1 MSNDLTFFTNEPNA
15 SLLDRFKKTLKD
27 VQYFDVLVGY
37 FRTSGFHLLHQDFEQ
52 IEKIRILVGL
62 SVDRKAFEII
72 ESTPE
77 QMELPFESTRTTKQ
91 QFERDVAVEME
102 VSPDDYDTELSVT
115 RFIEMLRRGKLEIK
129 AHPSHN
135 IHAKVYISRFRPED
149 RDFGRVI
156 TGSSNFSYP
165 GLLGQ
170 YEFNVEL
177 KNRSDVE
184 YALEKFNRLWEEAVD
199 ISEAYTDTINKRTWL
214 NDEITPY
221 QIYLKFL
228 YEYFKEDINLDETL
242 ESYLPDGFMEL
253 KYQKQAVISAKK
265 ILDSYN
271 GVFLSDVVG
280 LGKTYISALLAQQL
294 PGRKLIIC
302 PPVLKDYWEE
312 TFREFSIVQFKVE
325 SMGKLDK
332 IIHDGHERFDYV
344 FVDEAHRF
352 RNEGTQ
358 GYEKLHQICW
368 GKKVILVSA
377 TPLNNTISDIYAQIK
392 LFQVPKKS
400 TIPGVAKLDDF
411 FGGLQRQVEREEKG
425 TPKYFEAVKSISKE
439 VRDKVLKYI
448 MVRRTR
454 NEIVNYF
461 AEDVAKQG
469 LFFPQLAD
477 PERIIYEFDAMT
489 DAVFNETIE
498 KLKDFK
504 YSRYMPLLY
513 MQRQLSAFEQQSQR
527 NVGGFMKGILVKR
540 LESSFYAFKNTL
552 RRFIESYEKFIQMF
566 DGGTVYIS
574 KQVDVYELLEHDNEA
589 ELLKLLDQADQK
601 KVSQYRSKDFLPD
614 FRDHLAF
621 DLELL
626 REIQALWQDITD
638 DPKLNQFTSELH
650 RHSLLKNKQ
659 VIIFT
664 ESSETAQ
671 YLGDHLESEFPGKV
685 LAFSSGGGKV
695 NGVPIST
702 PIARSLILENYDPRQ
717 RNKKND
723 IRILITTDVLA
734 EGVNLHRS
742 NIVINYDL
750 PWNPTRILQRVGR
763 VNRVGTAHQHVY
775 IFNFFPTAQSSRHM
789 NLEDNVKTKI
799 QAFHDMLG
807 EDARYLTDEEAITQH
822 ELFGDRLYKRLNTKA
837 TYEGEQEERSELE
850 YLQEIRDIR
859 DNHPE
864 LFEKIKRL
872 PKKARTGRR
881 LPTTTAAQLGAIA
894 PEQVIT
900 FFRKGMLKKFFL
912 GSQQGSLELPFL
924 DAVDLLRVEDKG
936 EAENKKTR
944 ITIPKQFYDLL
955 QQNKDAFKRAVST
968 ADDDLKPAKSGRSN
982 EAMVIKVI
990 KQLDRAQRLTDDDES
1005 YLKAVLNA
1013 FENGIIPAI
1022 TSKSIK
1028 ETIEK
1033 ERTLDAVHIL
1043 NILRTI
1049 MPDNILYTQPD
1060 TKQSNQPNEV
1070 ILSAYLLSQSE

>member
-15 SLLDRFKKTLKD
+15 TLLDRFKSTLKD

-37 FRTSGFHLLHQDFEQ
+37 FRTSGFHLLQESFAD

-72 ESTPE
+72 ETTSVQT
-77 QMELPFESTRTTKQ
+77 QLPFESTKTTKQ
-91 QFERDVAVEME
+91 QFERDVVAEME
-102 VSPDDYDTELSVT
+102 VSPDEYATELSVHK
-115 RFIEMLRRGKLEIK
+115 FIEMIQSGKLEIK

-135 IHAKVYISRFRPED
+135 IHAKVYISRFHEDD

-165 GLLGQ
+165 GLVGQ
-170 YEFNVEL
+170 SEFNVEL
-177 KNRSDVE
+177 KNRTDVE
-184 YALEKFNRLWEEAVD
+184 YALDKFKRLWEESVD
-199 ISEAYTDTINKRTWL
+199 ISVAYIDTINERTWL
-214 NDEITPY
+214 NDQITPY

-228 YEYFKEDINLDETL
+228 YEYFKEDINLDE
-242 ESYLPDGFMEL
+242 EFDSYLPDGFMEL

-302 PPVLKDYWEE
+302 PPVLQDYWRE
-312 TFREFSIVQFKVE
+312 TFFEFNIGGTVVE
-325 SMGKLDK
+325 SMGKLDH
-332 IIHDGHERFDYV
+332 IIASGHDRFDYV

-377 TPLNNTISDIYAQIK
+377 TPLNNTISDIYSQIK
-392 LFQVPKKS
+392 LFQAPKKS
-400 TIPGVAKLDDF
+400 TIPGVSNLDRFFSHLQGKIAK
-411 FGGLQRQVEREEKG
+411 EEKG
-425 TPKYFEAVKSISKE
+425 TPEYFETVKGVAKE

-461 AEDVAKQG
+461 ADDVSKQG
-469 LFFPQLAD
+469 LFFPRLAD
-477 PERIIYEFDAMT
+477 PQRIIYEFDAMT
-489 DAVFNETIE
+489 DTVFNKTIE

-504 YSRYMPLLY
+504 YSRYTPLLY
-513 MQRQLSAFEQQSQR
+513 MQRQLSAFEQQAQR

-540 LESSFYAFKNTL
+540 LESSFHAFKNTL

-566 DGGTVYIS
+566 DDGTIYIS
-574 KQVDVYELLEHDNEA
+574 KQVDVYDLLEHDNADELMRLVEA
-589 ELLKLLDQADQK
+589 ERVNRYL
-601 KVSQYRSKDFLPD
+601 SKDFVAE
-614 FRDHLAF
+614 FHNHLLF

-626 REIQALWQDITD
+626 REIQVLWQDITD
-638 DPKLNQFTSELH
+638 DPKLNQFTTEL
-650 RHSLLKNKQ
+650 RQHSLLKNKQ

-664 ESSETAQ
+664 ESSETAE
-671 YLGDHLESEFPGKV
+671 YLYRNLEQEFTGQV
-685 LAFSSGGGKV
+685 MAFSSSGGIL
-695 NGVPIST
+695 NGANISK
-702 PIARSLILENYDPRQ
+702 PVARSLILENYDPRQ

-750 PWNPTRILQRVGR
+750 PWNPTRVLQRVGR
-763 VNRVGTAHQHVY
+763 VNRVGTAHHDVY
-775 IFNFFPTAQSSRHM
+775 IFNFFPTAQSRQQM
-789 NLEDNVKTKI
+789 NLEDNIKTKI

-807 EDARYLTDEEAITQH
+807 EDARYLTDEEDITQH
-822 ELFGDRLYKRLNTKA
+822 ELFGDRLYKRLNTKG
-837 TYEGEQEERSELE
+837 TYEGESEERSELA

-859 DNHPE
+859 DKNPA

-872 PKKARTGRR
+872 PKKARTGRKQ
-881 LPTTTAAQLGAIA
+881 PETTTAHPKPIAQ
-894 PEQVIT
+894 EQVIT

-912 GSQQGSLELPFL
+912 AHKQGALELPFL

-936 EAENKKTR
+936 EAENKKAR
-944 ITIPKQFYDLL
+944 IKVPQYFYELL
-955 QQNKDAFKRAVST
+955 QQNKVAFAAAVST
-968 ADDDLKPAKSGRSN
+968 ADDDLKPAKGGRSN
-982 EAMVIKVI
+982 ETIVIKLL
-990 KQLDRAQRLTDDDES
+990 KQLDRTQRLTDDDES
-1005 YLKAVLNA
+1005 YLKVVLNA
-1013 FENGIIPAI
+1013 FENGIIPAK

-1028 ETIEK
+1028 DAIEK
-1033 ERTLDAVHIL
+1033 EKTLDAVRIL
-1043 NILRTI
+1043 TVLRSAI
-1049 MPDNILYTQPD
+1049 PDNILYTQPD
-1060 TKQSNQPNEV
+1060 AKHTNKPNEV
-1070 ILSAYLLSQSE
+1070 ILSAYLLAQSE

>member
-1 MSNDLTFFTNEPNA
+1 MNNDLTFFTNEPNA
-15 SLLDRFKKTLKD
+15 SLLDRFKSTLKD

-37 FRTSGFHLLHQDFEQ
+37 FRTSGLHLLHEALVDIEQ
-52 IEKIRILVGL
+52 IRILVGL
-62 SVDRKAFEII
+62 GADSKVYEII
-72 ESTPE
+72 EAASG
-77 QMELPFESTRTTKQ
+77 QMGIQFESTKVIKQ
-91 QFERDVAVEME
+91 QFSSNVETEME
-102 VSPDDYDTELSVT
+102 TSPDKYETELSV
-115 RFIEMLRRGKLEIK
+115 RSFIELIQQGKLKIK
-129 AHPSHN
+129 AHPSQK
-135 IHAKVYISRFRPED
+135 IHAKVYISRFYADD

-156 TGSSNFSYP
+156 TGSSNFSYL
-165 GLLGQ
+165 GLVGQ

-177 KNRSDVE
+177 KNRADVE
-184 YALEKFNRLWEEAVD
+184 YALDKFNLLWEEGID
-199 ISEAYTDTINKRTWL
+199 ISEEYIDTINKRTWL
-214 NDEITPY
+214 NDQIIPY
-221 QIYLKFL
+221 HLYLKFL
-228 YEYFKEDINLDETL
+228 YEYFKEDINLDDEFD
-242 ESYLPDGFMEL
+242 SYLPEGFLEL

-302 PPVLKDYWEE
+302 PPVLQDYWRA
-312 TFREFSIVQFKVE
+312 TFFEFNIAGHVVE
-325 SMGKLDK
+325 SMGKLDH
-332 IIHDGHERFDYV
+332 IINNLRHEKFDYV

-392 LFQVPKKS
+392 LFQAPKKS
-400 TIPGVAKLDDF
+400 TIPGVPNLERF
-411 FGGLQRQVEREEKG
+411 FSHLQRKIDKEEKG
-425 TPKYFEAVKSISKE
+425 SIEYFETVKAVAKE

-454 NEIVNYF
+454 NEIMNYF
-461 AEDVAKQG
+461 SDDVSN

-477 PERIIYEFDAMT
+477 PQRIIYEFDAIT
-489 DAVFNETIE
+489 DRVFTETIE
-498 KLKDFK
+498 RLKEFK

-552 RRFIESYEKFIQMF
+552 RRFIESYEKFIDMF
-566 DGGTVYIS
+566 DDGTIYIS
-574 KQVDVYELLEHDNEA
+574 KQVDVYDLLERDDEDELLRLVEEDRVT
-589 ELLKLLDQADQK
+589 KYP
-601 KVSQYRSKDFLPD
+601 SQDFSSS
-614 FRDHLAF
+614 FRDHLLF

-626 REIQALWQDITD
+626 REIQDLWQDITD
-638 DPKLNQFTSELH
+638 DPKLNQFVDEL
-650 RHSLLKNKQ
+650 RHHHLLKGEK

-671 YLGDHLESEFPGKV
+671 YLYRNLEAEFPSKV
-685 LAFSSGGGKV
+685 LQFASGGGLYD
-695 NGVPIST
+695 GESISNSV
-702 PIARSLILENYDPRQ
+702 ARGMILENYDPRHNNQ
-717 RNKKND
+717 KND

-750 PWNPTRILQRVGR
+750 PWNPTRVLQRVGR
-763 VNRVGTAHQHVY
+763 VNRVGTKHQSIY
-775 IFNFFPTAQSSRHM
+775 IFNFFPTAQSSQHL

-807 EDARYLTDEEAITQH
+807 EDARYLTDEEAVTQH
-822 ELFGDRLYKRLNTKA
+822 ELFGDRLYKRLNTKD
-837 TYEGEQEERSELE
+837 TYVGEVEERSELE
-850 YLQEIRDIR
+850 YLKEIRDIR

-864 LFEKIKRL
+864 LFETIKHL
-872 PKKARTGRR
+872 PKKARTGRQVSE
-881 LPTTTAAQLGAIA
+881 AATHLEIIA
-894 PEQVIT
+894 PEQVLT

-912 GSQQGSLELPFL
+912 ASEQSTLELPFL
-924 DAVDLLRVEDKG
+924 DAVDLLRVEDRG
-936 EAENKKTR
+936 ERENKRDR
-944 ITIPKQFYDLL
+944 IAVPRQFYDLL
-955 QQNKDAFKRAVST
+955 QQNKEAFAAAVSA
-968 ADDDLKPAKSGRSN
+968 ADDDLKPATGGRSN
-982 EAMVIKVI
+982 EATVIRVL
-990 KQLDRAQRLTDDDES
+990 KQLDRTERLTDDDEA

-1013 FENGIIPAI
+1013 FENGVIPSK

-1028 ETIEK
+1028 DIIEK
-1033 ERTLDAVHIL
+1033 ERTLDAVRIL
-1043 NILRTI
+1043 TILRTTV
-1049 MPDNILYTQPD
+1049 PDNILYVQAD
-1060 TKQSNQPNEV
+1060 TKQSKRPNEV
-1070 ILSAYLLSQSE
+1070 ILSAYLLAQSI

>member
-1 MSNDLTFFTNEPNA
+1 MLNDLTFFTNETNA
-15 SLLDRFKKTLKD
+15 SLLDRFKSTLKD

-37 FRTSGFHLLHQDFEQ
+37 FRTSGFHLLHEALAD

-62 SVDRKAFEII
+62 SVDRKAYEII
-72 ESTPE
+72 ESVSG
-77 QMELPFESTRTTKQ
+77 QMELQFEATKVTKQ
-91 QFERDVAVEME
+91 QFSGDIVAEME
-102 VSPDDYDTELSVT
+102 VSPDEYVTEQSV
-115 RFIEMLRRGKLEIK
+115 RKFIELIQQGKLEIK
-129 AHPSHN
+129 AHPSQK
-135 IHAKVYISRFRPED
+135 IHAKVYISRFHEDD

-165 GLLGQ
+165 GLVGQ

-184 YALEKFNRLWEEAVD
+184 YALDKFNQLWEEAVD
-199 ISEAYTDTINKRTWL
+199 ISEEYIDTINKRTWL

-228 YEYFKEDINLDETL
+228 YEYFKEDINLDE
-242 ESYLPDGFMEL
+242 EFDSYLPDGFMEL

-302 PPVLKDYWEE
+302 PPVLQEYWRE
-312 TFREFSIVQFKVE
+312 TFFEFNIGGTVVE
-325 SMGKLDK
+325 SMGKLDH
-332 IIHDGHERFDYV
+332 IIASGHEKFDYV

-377 TPLNNTISDIYAQIK
+377 TPLNNTIADIYAQIK
-392 LFQVPKKS
+392 LFQAPKKS
-400 TIPGVAKLDDF
+400 TIPGVPNLDRF
-411 FGGLQRQVEREEKG
+411 FSRLQTQIINEEKG
-425 TPKYFEAVKSISKE
+425 SVAYFEMVKTVAKE

-454 NEIVNYF
+454 NEIVRYF
-461 AEDVAKQG
+461 ADDVAQQG
-469 LFFPQLAD
+469 LFFPKLAD
-477 PERIIYEFDAMT
+477 PQRIIYEFDAVT
-489 DAVFNETIE
+489 DVVFNETIE
-498 KLKDFK
+498 KLKNFK

-513 MQRQLSAFEQQSQR
+513 MKRPLSAFEQQAQR

-552 RRFIESYEKFIQMF
+552 RRFIESYEKFIEMF
-566 DGGTVYIS
+566 DEGTVFIS
-574 KQVDVYELLEHDNEA
+574 KQVDVYDLLERDAAEELLRLVEDE
-589 ELLKLLDQADQK
+589 
-601 KVSQYRSKDFLPD
+601 KVTKYTSKDFSAS
-614 FRDHLAF
+614 FRNHLLF

-626 REIQALWQDITD
+626 HEIQALWEPITH
-638 DPKLNQFTSELH
+638 DPKLDQFVGEL
-650 RHSLLKNKQ
+650 RHHMLLKGKK

-664 ESSETAQ
+664 ESSETAE
-671 YLGDHLESEFPGKV
+671 YLYENLENEFSGKV
-685 LAFSSGGGKV
+685 LEFSSSGGIMQGAS
-695 NGVPIST
+695 ISK
-702 PIARSLILENYDPRQ
+702 PVARSVILENFDPRQ

-742 NIVINYDL
+742 NVVVNYDL
-750 PWNPTRILQRVGR
+750 PWNPTRVLQRVGR
-763 VNRVGTAHQHVY
+763 VNRVGTQHEDVY
-775 IFNFFPTAQSSRHM
+775 IFNFFPTAQSSQHLS
-789 NLEDNVKTKI
+789 LEDNVKTKI

-822 ELFGDRLYKRLNTKA
+822 ELFGDRLYKRLNTKE
-837 TYEGEQEERSELE
+837 TYEGEADERSELE
-850 YLQEIRDIR
+850 YLQEIREIR
-859 DNHPE
+859 DKQPE

-872 PKKARTGRR
+872 PRKARTGRK
-881 LPTTTAAQLGAIA
+881 LANTKTQLELSQ
-894 PEQVIT
+894 EQVVT

-912 GSQQGSLELPFL
+912 ACERGALELPFL
-924 DAVDLLRVEDKG
+924 DAVDLLKVEDKG
-936 EAENKKTR
+936 EKENRKVR
-944 ITIPKQFYDLL
+944 IPVPKQFYDLL
-955 QQNKDAFKRAVST
+955 QQNKEAFIHAVST
-968 ADDDLKPAKSGRSN
+968 ADDDLKPAKGGRSN
-982 EAMVIKVI
+982 EAIVVKLL
-990 KQLDRAQRLTDDDES
+990 KQLDRKERLTDDDEA
-1005 YLKAVLNA
+1005 YLKVVLNA
-1013 FENGIIPAI
+1013 FESGIIPSK

-1028 ETIEK
+1028 DAIEK
-1033 ERTLDAVHIL
+1033 ERTLDAVRIL
-1043 NILRTI
+1043 SVLRTAL
-1049 MPDNILYTQPD
+1049 PDNILYVQAN
-1060 TKQSNQPNEV
+1060 TKQHQQPNEV
-1070 ILSAYLLSQSE
+1070 ILSAYLLAPSE

>member
-1 MSNDLTFFTNEPNA
+1 MANDLTFFTNESNA
-15 SLLDRFKKTLKD
+15 TLLDRFKSTLKD

-37 FRTSGFHLLHQDFEQ
+37 FRTSGFHLLQEAFADIEQ
-52 IEKIRILVGL
+52 IRILVGL

-72 ESTPE
+72 ESAVG
-77 QMELPFESTRTTKQ
+77 QMQLPFESTKTTKQ
-91 QFERDVAVEME
+91 QFECDVTAEME
-102 VSPDDYDTELSVT
+102 VSRDEYMTELSVH
-115 RFIEMLRRGKLEIK
+115 RFIEMIQSGKLTIK

-135 IHAKVYISRFRPED
+135 IHAKVYISRFHEDD

-165 GLLGQ
+165 GLVGQ

-177 KNRSDVE
+177 KNRTDVE
-184 YALEKFNRLWEEAVD
+184 YALGNFNLLWEEAVD
-199 ISEAYTDTINKRTWL
+199 ISDEYVDTINKRTWL
-214 NDEITPY
+214 NDQITPY

-228 YEYFKEDINLDETL
+228 YEYFKEDINLDE
-242 ESYLPDGFMEL
+242 EFDIYLPDGFVEL

-302 PPVLKDYWEE
+302 PPVLQEYWRD
-312 TFREFSIVQFKVE
+312 TFFEFNIGGTVVE
-325 SMGKLDK
+325 SMGKLDR
-332 IIHDGHERFDYV
+332 IIASGHERFDYV

-377 TPLNNTISDIYAQIK
+377 TPLNNRISDIYAQIK
-392 LFQVPKKS
+392 LFQTPKKS
-400 TIPGVAKLDDF
+400 TIPGVTNLDRF
-411 FGGLQRQVEREEKG
+411 FSGLKGQIDREEKG
-425 TPKYFEAVKSISKE
+425 TLEYFENVKGVAKE
-439 VRDKVLKYI
+439 VRDKVLKYV

-454 NEIVNYF
+454 SEIVKYF
-461 AEDVAKQG
+461 AEDVSKQG
-469 LFFPQLAD
+469 LFFPQLAA
-477 PERIIYEFDAMT
+477 PQRIIYEFDART
-489 DAVFNETIE
+489 DMVFNETIE

-513 MQRQLSAFEQQSQR
+513 MQRQLSAFEQQAQR

-540 LESSFYAFKNTL
+540 LESSFFAFKNTL

-566 DGGTVYIS
+566 DDGMIYIS
-574 KQVDVYELLEHDNEA
+574 KQVDVYELLERDNEA
-589 ELLKLLDQADQK
+589 ELLRFVEEERVTRYQ
-601 KVSQYRSKDFLPD
+601 SKDFVSS
-614 FRDHLAF
+614 FRDHLLF

-626 REIQALWQDITD
+626 YKIQDLWKDITD
-638 DPKLNQFTSELH
+638 DPKLKQFAAELRQH
-650 RHSLLKNKQ
+650 KLLKDKK

-664 ESSETAQ
+664 ESSETAE
-671 YLGDHLESEFPGKV
+671 YLYANLEEAFPGAV
-685 LAFSSGGGKV
+685 LEFSSGGGMV
-695 NGVPIST
+695 NGAAISK
-702 PIARSLILENYDPRQ
+702 PVAHSLVLENYDPRQ
-717 RNKKND
+717 RNPKND
-723 IRILITTDVLA
+723 IRILIATEVLS

-750 PWNPTRILQRVGR
+750 PWNPTRVLQRVGR
-763 VNRVGTAHQHVY
+763 VNRVGTTHHDVY
-775 IFNFFPTAQSSRHM
+775 IFNFFPTAQSSRHL

-807 EDARYLTDEEAITQH
+807 EDARYLTDEEDITQH

-837 TYEGEQEERSELE
+837 TYEGEPEERSELE
-850 YLQEIRDIR
+850 YLQVIRDIR
-859 DNHPE
+859 DKNPE

-881 LPTTTAAQLGAIA
+881 LPETTTAYLEMITR
-894 PEQVIT
+894 EQVVT

-912 GSQQGSLELPFL
+912 AGEQGTLELPFL
-924 DAVDLLRVEDKG
+924 DAVDLLRVEDRG
-936 EAENKKTR
+936 ETENQKTR
-944 ITIPKQFYDLL
+944 IAIPKQFYDLL
-955 QQNKDAFKRAVST
+955 QQNKETFAAAVST
-968 ADDDLKPAKSGRSN
+968 VDDDLKPAKGGRSN
-982 EAMVIKVI
+982 ETIVIKLL
-990 KQLDRAQRLTDDDES
+990 KQLDRAERLTDDDEA
-1005 YLKAVLNA
+1005 YLKVVLNA
-1013 FENGIIPAI
+1013 FESGIIPAK

-1028 ETIEK
+1028 DRIESQK
-1033 ERTLDAVHIL
+1033 TLDAVHVL
-1043 NILRTI
+1043 NILRSVL
-1049 MPDNILYTQPD
+1049 PDNILYAQPD
-1060 TKQSNQPNEV
+1060 TKQTHQPNEV
-1070 ILSAYLLSQSE
+1070 ILSAYLLAQSE

>member
-15 SLLDRFKKTLKD
+15 TLLARFVATLKD

-37 FRTSGFHLLHQDFEQ
+37 FRTSGFHLLKDAFRD
-52 IEKIRILVGL
+52 IENIRILVGL

-72 ESTPE
+72 ETSLG
-77 QMELPFESTRTTKQ
+77 QQQLVFEATKTTKE
-91 QFERDVAVEME
+91 QFERDIASEME
-102 VSPDDYDTELSVT
+102 VSPDEYATELSVRT
-115 RFIEMLRRGKLEIK
+115 FMEMLQSGKLEIK

-135 IHAKVYISRFRPED
+135 IHAKVYISRFHADD

-165 GLLGQ
+165 GLVGQ

-184 YALEKFNRLWEEAVD
+184 YALNSFERLWQESVD
-199 ISEAYTDTINKRTWL
+199 ISNEYIDTINKRTWL
-214 NDEITPY
+214 NDQINPY

-228 YEYFKEDINLDETL
+228 YEYFKEDINLDEDFDI
-242 ESYLPDGFMEL
+242 YLPDGFMEL

-265 ILDSYN
+265 ILESYN
-271 GVFLSDVVG
+271 GVFISDVVG

-302 PPVLKDYWEE
+302 PPVLQEYWRE
-312 TFREFSIVQFKVE
+312 TFFEFNIGGTVVE
-325 SMGKLDK
+325 SMGKLDQ
-332 IIHDGHERFDYV
+332 IIKSGHDKYSYV

-377 TPLNNTISDIYAQIK
+377 TPLNNTISDIYSQIK
-392 LFQVPKKS
+392 LFQAPKKS
-400 TIPGVAKLDDF
+400 TIPGVPDLERLF
-411 FGGLQRQVEREEKG
+411 SRLRRQIDHQEKG
-425 TPKYFEAVKSISKE
+425 TPEYFEVVKLVAKE
-439 VRDKVLKYI
+439 VRETVLKYI

-461 AEDVAKQG
+461 SEDVAIQG

-477 PERIIYEFDAMT
+477 PERIIYSFDEWT
-489 DAVFNETIE
+489 DTVFNETIE
-498 KLKDFK
+498 RLKEFK

-513 MQRQLSAFEQQSQR
+513 MERQLSAFEQQAQR

-540 LESSFYAFKNTL
+540 LESSFYAFKNSL
-552 RRFIESYEKFIQMF
+552 RRFIESYEKFIDMF
-566 DGGTVYIS
+566 DSGTIYIS
-574 KQVDVYELLEHDNEA
+574 KQVDVYELLERDDED
-589 ELLKLLDQADQK
+589 ELLRLVEGGKANH
-601 KVSQYRSKDFLPD
+601 YASKDFVPE
-614 FRDHLAF
+614 FRDHLLY

-626 REIQALWQDITD
+626 REIQVLWQDITD
-638 DPKLNQFTSELH
+638 DPKLNQFIKDLH
-650 RHSLLKNKQ
+650 QHPLLKNKQ
-659 VIIFT
+659 VIVFT
-664 ESSETAQ
+664 ESSETAE
-671 YLGDHLESEFPGKV
+671 YLSRNLDVEFPGNV
-685 LAFSSGGGKV
+685 MAFSSGGGILE
-695 NGVPIST
+695 GVAISKSV
-702 PIARSLILENYDPRQ
+702 ARSLILENYDPRQ
-717 RNKKND
+717 GNKKNN
-723 IRILITTDVLA
+723 IRILVSTDVLA

-763 VNRVGTAHQHVY
+763 VNRVGTAHQNVY
-775 IFNFFPTAQSSRHM
+775 IFNFFPTAQSSRHI
-789 NLEDNVKTKI
+789 NLEDNIKAKI

-807 EDARYLTDEEAITQH
+807 EDARYLTDEESFTQH

-837 TYEGEQEERSELE
+837 TYEGEVAERSELE

-859 DNHPE
+859 DKNPA

-872 PKKARTGRR
+872 PKKARTGRK
-881 LPTTTAAQLGAIA
+881 LPDTINALGEVIES
-894 PEQVIT
+894 EQVVT

-912 GSQQGSLELPFL
+912 ASQGDSTELSFL

-944 ITIPKQFYDLL
+944 IAIPKQFYDLL
-955 QQNKDAFKRAVST
+955 HRNKQAFAEAVST
-968 ADDDLKPAKSGRSN
+968 ANDDLKPMKGGRSN
-982 EAMVIKVI
+982 ETIVIKVL
-990 KQLDRAQRLTDDDES
+990 KQLDRKQRLTDDDES

-1013 FENGIIPAI
+1013 FESGIVPAK
-1022 TSKSIK
+1022 TSKSIR

-1033 ERTLDAVHIL
+1033 SKTLDAVVIL
-1043 NILRTI
+1043 NVLRTI
-1049 MPDNILYTQPD
+1049 MPDAILYTQPD
-1060 TKQSNQPNEV
+1060 TKQSKQPNEV
-1070 ILSAYLLSQSE
+1070 ILSTYLRS

>member
-1 MSNDLTFFTNEPNA
+1 MSNDLTFFTNETNA
-15 SLLDRFKKTLKD
+15 SLLDRFKSTLKN

-37 FRTSGFHLLHQDFEQ
+37 FRTSGFHLLHEALAD
-52 IEKIRILVGL
+52 IEKIRVLVGL

-72 ESTPE
+72 ESTAM
-77 QMELPFESTRTTKQ
+77 QQELPFESTKTTKQ
-91 QFERDVAVEME
+91 QFERDVVTEME
-102 VSPDDYDTELSVT
+102 VSPDAYDTELSV
-115 RFIEMLRRGKLEIK
+115 RKFIEMLQSGKLEIK

-135 IHAKVYISRFRPED
+135 IHAKVYISRFRPGD

-177 KNRSDVE
+177 KNRNDVD
-184 YALEKFNRLWEEAVD
+184 YALEKFNRLWDDAVD
-199 ISEAYTDTINKRTWL
+199 ISAEYIDTINKRTWL
-214 NDEITPY
+214 NDQITPY

-228 YEYFKEDINLDETL
+228 YEYFKEDINLDE
-242 ESYLPDGFMEL
+242 EFDSYLPDGFMEL

-302 PPVLKDYWEE
+302 PPVLQEYWRE
-312 TFREFSIVQFKVE
+312 TFFEFNIGGTVVE
-325 SMGKLDK
+325 SMGKLDH
-332 IIHDGHERFDYV
+332 IIASGHERFDYV

-392 LFQVPKKS
+392 LFQAPKKS
-400 TIPGVAKLDDF
+400 TIPGLANLDRF
-411 FGGLQRQVEREEKG
+411 FSRLQGQITKEEKG
-425 TPKYFEAVKSISKE
+425 TPEYFEIVKGVAKE

-461 AEDVAKQG
+461 AEDVARQG

-477 PERIIYEFDAMT
+477 PQRIIYEFDAKT
-489 DAVFNETIE
+489 DEVFNETIE

-552 RRFIESYEKFIQMF
+552 HRFIESYEKFIHML
-566 DGGTVYIS
+566 DEGIIYIS
-574 KQVDVYELLEHDNEA
+574 KQVDVYDLLERDSEEELLRLVEA
-589 ELLKLLDQADQK
+589 E
-601 KVSQYRSKDFLPD
+601 KVSQYHSEDFVAD
-614 FRDHLAF
+614 FRNHLTF

-626 REIQALWQDITD
+626 HEIQYLWQDITD
-638 DPKLNQFTSELH
+638 DPKLNQFTSEL
-650 RHSLLKNKQ
+650 RQHSLLKNKQ

-664 ESSETAQ
+664 ESSETAE
-671 YLGDHLESEFPGKV
+671 YLCNNLEEEFPGKV
-685 LAFSSGGGKV
+685 LAFSSNGGV
-695 NGVPIST
+695 LNGMSISR
-702 PIARSLILENYDPRQ
+702 PEARRLILENYDPRS

-763 VNRVGTAHQHVY
+763 VNRVGTAHQNVY

-807 EDARYLTDEEAITQH
+807 EDSRYLTDEEAITQH
-822 ELFGDRLYKRLNTKA
+822 ELFGDRLYKRLNTKE
-837 TYEGEQEERSELE
+837 TYEGQIEERSELE
-850 YLQEIRDIR
+850 YLQEIREIR
-859 DNHPE
+859 DKQPE

-872 PKKARTGRR
+872 PKKARTGRK
-881 LPTTTAAQLGAIA
+881 LPSITTTHPEGIA
-894 PEQVIT
+894 TQQVVT

-912 GSQQGSLELPFL
+912 ASVKGTIELPFL

-936 EAENKKTR
+936 EAENKKAR
-944 ITIPKQFYDLL
+944 IAIPREFYDLL
-955 QQNKDAFKRAVST
+955 QQNKDAFAMAVST
-968 ADDDLKPAKSGRSN
+968 ADDDLKPAKGGRSN
-982 EAMVIKVI
+982 EAIVIKLL
-990 KQLDRAQRLTDDDES
+990 KQLERTQRLTDDDES

-1013 FENGIIPAI
+1013 FENGIIPSK

-1028 ETIEK
+1028 EKIEK
-1033 ERTLDAVHIL
+1033 EKTLDATRIL
-1043 NILRTI
+1043 TMLRTV

-1060 TKQSNQPNEV
+1060 AKHTHKPNEV
-1070 ILSAYLLSQSE
+1070 ILSAYLLAQSE

>member
-15 SLLDRFKKTLKD
+15 SLLDRFKSTLKD

-37 FRTSGFHLLHQDFEQ
+37 FRTSGFHLLHEALDD

-62 SVDRKAFEII
+62 SVDRRAYEII
-72 ESTPE
+72 ESASG
-77 QMELPFESTRTTKQ
+77 QMEL
-91 QFERDVAVEME
+91 QFEATKVTKEKFSGDVAAEME
-102 VSPDDYDTELSVT
+102 VSPDEYVTELSV
-115 RFIEMLRRGKLEIK
+115 RKFIELIQQGKLEIK
-129 AHPSHN
+129 AHPSQK
-135 IHAKVYISRFRPED
+135 IHAKVYISRFHEDD

-165 GLLGQ
+165 GLVGQ

-177 KNRSDVE
+177 KNRTDVE
-184 YALEKFNRLWEEAVD
+184 YALDKFTLLWEEAID
-199 ISEAYTDTINKRTWL
+199 ISEEYIDTINKRTWL

-228 YEYFKEDINLDETL
+228 YEYFKEDINLDE
-242 ESYLPDGFMEL
+242 EFDSYLPDGFLEL

-302 PPVLKDYWEE
+302 PPVLQDYWRE
-312 TFREFSIVQFKVE
+312 TFFEFNIGGTVVE
-325 SMGKLDK
+325 SMGKLDH
-332 IIHDGHERFDYV
+332 IIRSGHEKFDYV

-377 TPLNNTISDIYAQIK
+377 TPLNNTISDIHAQIK
-392 LFQVPKKS
+392 LFQAPKKS
-400 TIPGVAKLDDF
+400 TIPGVPNLDRF
-411 FGGLQRQVEREEKG
+411 FSRLQGQIDKEEKG
-425 TPKYFEAVKSISKE
+425 SLEYFETVKDVAKE

-461 AEDVAKQG
+461 GDDVSKQG

-477 PERIIYEFDAMT
+477 PQRIIYEFDDTT
-489 DAVFNETIE
+489 DRVFNETIE
-498 KLKDFK
+498 RLKEFK

-513 MQRQLSAFEQQSQR
+513 MNRQLSAFEQQSQR

-552 RRFIESYEKFIQMF
+552 RRFIESYEKFIEMF
-566 DGGTVYIS
+566 DDGTIYIS
-574 KQVDVYELLEHDNEA
+574 KQVDVYDLLERDNEDELLRLVEED
-589 ELLKLLDQADQK
+589 
-601 KVSQYRSKDFLPD
+601 KVTKYPSRDFASS
-614 FRDHLAF
+614 FRDHLLF

-626 REIQALWQDITD
+626 HEIQDLWQDITD
-638 DPKLNQFTSELH
+638 DPKLNQFVEELRH
-650 RHSLLKNKQ
+650 HSLLKGKK

-671 YLGDHLESEFPGKV
+671 YLYRNLESEFPSKA
-685 LAFSSGGGKV
+685 LQFSSGGGLY
-695 NGVPIST
+695 NGESISNSV
-702 PIARSLILENYDPRQ
+702 ARSVILENYDPRQ

-750 PWNPTRILQRVGR
+750 PWNPTRVLQRVGR
-763 VNRVGTAHQHVY
+763 VNRVGTEHQNVY
-775 IFNFFPTAQSSRHM
+775 IFNFFPTAQSSRHL

-807 EDARYLTDEEAITQH
+807 EDARYLTDEEAVTQH
-822 ELFGDRLYKRLNTKA
+822 ELFGDRLYKRLNTKE
-837 TYEGEQEERSELE
+837 TYEGEVEERSELE

-859 DNHPE
+859 DKNPE

-872 PKKARTGRR
+872 PKKARTGRT
-881 LPTTTAAQLGAIA
+881 LAPTTAQLEMIA
-894 PEQVIT
+894 QEQVVT

-912 GSQQGSLELPFL
+912 ASEQGTLELPFL
-924 DAVDLLRVEDKG
+924 DAVDLLKVEDKS
-936 EAENKKTR
+936 ERENKKAR
-944 ITIPKQFYDLL
+944 IAIPRQFYDLL
-955 QQNKDAFKRAVST
+955 QQNKEAFASAVSI
-968 ADDDLKPAKSGRSN
+968 ADDDLKPAKGGRSN
-982 EAMVIKVI
+982 EAIVIKLL
-990 KQLDRAQRLTDDDES
+990 KQLDRTERLTDDDEV

-1013 FENGIIPAI
+1013 FENGIIPAK

-1028 ETIEK
+1028 DTIEK
-1033 ERTLDAVHIL
+1033 ERTLDAVRIL
-1043 NILRTI
+1043 TVLRTTV
-1049 MPDNILYTQPD
+1049 PDNILYVQAD

-1070 ILSAYLLSQSE
+1070 ILSAYLLAQNV

>member
-1 MSNDLTFFTNEPNA
+1 MSNDLTFFTNEANA
-15 SLLDRFKKTLKD
+15 SLLDRFKSTLRD

-37 FRTSGFHLLHQDFEQ
+37 FRTSGFHLLQEALAD

-62 SVDRKAFEII
+62 SVDRRVYEII
-72 ESTPE
+72 ESASGQVE
-77 QMELPFESTRTTKQ
+77 FQFEATKVTKQ
-91 QFERDVAVEME
+91 QFSGDVAAEME
-102 VSPDDYDTELSVT
+102 VSPDEYVTELSV
-115 RFIEMLRRGKLEIK
+115 RKFIELIQQGKLEIK
-129 AHPSHN
+129 AHPGQK
-135 IHAKVYISRFRPED
+135 IHAKVYISRFHKED

-165 GLLGQ
+165 GLVGQ

-177 KNRSDVE
+177 KNRADVE
-184 YALEKFNRLWEEAVD
+184 YALDKFNNLWEEAVD
-199 ISEAYTDTINKRTWL
+199 ISAEYIDTINKRTWL
-214 NDEITPY
+214 NEQITPY

-228 YEYFKEDINLDETL
+228 YEYFKEDINLDE
-242 ESYLPDGFMEL
+242 EFDSYLPDGFMEL

-302 PPVLKDYWEE
+302 PPVLQDYWRE
-312 TFREFSIVQFKVE
+312 TFFEFNIGGTVVE
-325 SMGKLDK
+325 SMGKLDH
-332 IIHDGHERFDYV
+332 IIASGHERFDYV

-392 LFQVPKKS
+392 LFQAPKKS
-400 TIPGVAKLDDF
+400 TIPGVANLDRF
-411 FGGLQRQVEREEKG
+411 FSRLQGQVAREEKG
-425 TPKYFEAVKSISKE
+425 TPEYFEAVKSIAKE

-461 AEDVAKQG
+461 SEDVAKQG

-498 KLKDFK
+498 KLKDFT

-513 MQRQLSAFEQQSQR
+513 VQRQLSAFEQQSQR

-566 DGGTVYIS
+566 DEGTIYIS
-574 KQVDVYELLEHDNEA
+574 KQVDVYDLLERDNEDELLRLVEA
-589 ELLKLLDQADQK
+589 E
-601 KVSQYRSKDFLPD
+601 KVSQYRSKDFVAS
-614 FRDHLAF
+614 FRDNLLF

-626 REIQALWQDITD
+626 REIHVLWQDINY
-638 DPKLNQFTSELH
+638 DPKLNQFAAELRQH
-650 RHSLLKNKQ
+650 PLLKNRQ

-664 ESSETAQ
+664 ESSETAE
-671 YLGDHLESEFPGKV
+671 YLCSNLEEEFPGKV
-685 LAFSSGGGKV
+685 MAFSSGGGIM
-695 NGVPIST
+695 NGASISK
-702 PIARSLILENYDPRQ
+702 PVARSLILENYDPRQ
-717 RNKKND
+717 RNKRND

-763 VNRVGTAHQHVY
+763 VNRVGTAYQNVY

-822 ELFGDRLYKRLNTKA
+822 ELFGDRLYKRLNAKE
-837 TYEGEQEERSELE
+837 TYVGEPEERSELE

-859 DNHPE
+859 DKQPE

-881 LPTTTAAQLGAIA
+881 LPTTTAAHLETIA

-912 GSQQGSLELPFL
+912 ASEHGTLELPFL
-924 DAVDLLRVEDKG
+924 DAVDLLKVEDKG
-936 EAENKKTR
+936 QSENEKSR
-944 ITIPKQFYDLL
+944 IAIPKQFYDLL
-955 QQNKDAFKRAVST
+955 QQNKDAFAAAVST
-968 ADDDLKPAKSGRSN
+968 ADDDLKPAKGGRSN
-982 EAMVIKVI
+982 EAIVIKLL

-1013 FENGIIPAI
+1013 FENGIVPAK

-1028 ETIEK
+1028 DAIEK
-1033 ERTLDAVHIL
+1033 EKTLDAVRIL
-1043 NILRTI
+1043 TMLRTI
-1049 MPDNILYTQPD
+1049 MPDTILYTQPD
-1060 TKQSNQPNEV
+1060 TKQNNQPNEV
-1070 ILSAYLLSQSE
+1070 ILSAYLMAQSE

>member
-1 MSNDLTFFTNEPNA
+1 MNDLTFFTNEPNA
-15 SLLDRFKKTLKD
+15 SLLDRFKSTLKD

-37 FRTSGFHLLHQDFEQ
+37 FRTSGFHLLHEALDD

-62 SVDRKAFEII
+62 SVDRRAYEII
-72 ESTPE
+72 ESASG
-77 QMELPFESTRTTKQ
+77 QMEL
-91 QFERDVAVEME
+91 QFEATKVTKEKFSGDVAAEME
-102 VSPDDYDTELSVT
+102 VSPDEYVTELSV
-115 RFIEMLRRGKLEIK
+115 RKFIELIQQGKLEIK
-129 AHPSHN
+129 AHPSQK
-135 IHAKVYISRFRPED
+135 IHAKVYISRFHEDD

-165 GLLGQ
+165 GLVGQ

-177 KNRSDVE
+177 KNRTDVE
-184 YALEKFNRLWEEAVD
+184 YALDKFNLLWEEAID
-199 ISEAYTDTINKRTWL
+199 ISEEYIDTINKRTWL

-228 YEYFKEDINLDETL
+228 YEYFKEDINLDE
-242 ESYLPDGFMEL
+242 EFDSYLPDGFLEL

-302 PPVLKDYWEE
+302 PPVLQDYWRE
-312 TFREFSIVQFKVE
+312 TFFEFNIGGTVVE
-325 SMGKLDK
+325 SMGKLDH
-332 IIHDGHERFDYV
+332 IIVSGHEKFDYV

-377 TPLNNTISDIYAQIK
+377 TPLNNTISDIHAQIK
-392 LFQVPKKS
+392 LFQAPKKS
-400 TIPGVAKLDDF
+400 TIPGVPNLDRF
-411 FGGLQRQVEREEKG
+411 FSRLQGQIDKEEKG
-425 TPKYFEAVKSISKE
+425 SVEYFETVKAVAKE

-461 AEDVAKQG
+461 ADDVSKQG

-477 PERIIYEFDAMT
+477 PQRIIYEFDDTT

-513 MQRQLSAFEQQSQR
+513 MKRQLSAFEQQSQR

-552 RRFIESYEKFIQMF
+552 RRFIESYEKFIDMF
-566 DGGTVYIS
+566 DDGTIYIS
-574 KQVDVYELLEHDNEA
+574 KQVDVYDLLERDNENELLHLVEED
-589 ELLKLLDQADQK
+589 
-601 KVSQYRSKDFLPD
+601 KVTKYPSKDFAAT
-614 FRDHLAF
+614 FRDHLLF

-626 REIQALWQDITD
+626 REIQDLWSDIID
-638 DPKLNQFTSELH
+638 DPKLNQFIEEL
-650 RHSLLKNKQ
+650 RHHNLLKGKK

-664 ESSETAQ
+664 ESSETAE
-671 YLGDHLESEFPGKV
+671 YLYENLESEFSGKV
-685 LAFSSGGGKV
+685 LEFSSSGGMMRGTS
-695 NGVPIST
+695 ISK
-702 PIARSLILENYDPRQ
+702 PVARSMILDNYDPRQ

-750 PWNPTRILQRVGR
+750 PWNPTRVLQRVGR
-763 VNRVGTAHQHVY
+763 VNRVGTDHQNVY
-775 IFNFFPTAQSSRHM
+775 IFNFFPTAQSSRHL

-807 EDARYLTDEEAITQH
+807 EDARYLTDEEAVTQH
-822 ELFGDRLYKRLNTKA
+822 ELFGDRLYKRLNTKE
-837 TYEGEQEERSELE
+837 TYEGETEERSELE

-859 DNHPE
+859 DKHPE

-872 PKKARTGRR
+872 PKKARTGRKLSETNTR
-881 LPTTTAAQLGAIA
+881 LEIIAQ
-894 PEQVIT
+894 EQVVT

-912 GSQQGSLELPFL
+912 ASKQGTLELPFL
-924 DAVDLLRVEDKG
+924 EAVDLLKVEDKG
-936 EAENKKTR
+936 EKENKKAR
-944 ITIPKQFYDLL
+944 IAVPRQFYDLL
-955 QQNKDAFKRAVST
+955 QQNKEAFTSAVST
-968 ADDDLKPAKSGRSN
+968 ADDDLKPAKGGRSN
-982 EAMVIKVI
+982 EAIVIKLL
-990 KQLDRAQRLTDDDES
+990 KQLDRTERLTDDDEA
-1005 YLKAVLNA
+1005 YLKVVLNA
-1013 FENGIIPAI
+1013 FEMGIIPSK

-1028 ETIEK
+1028 DTIEK
-1033 ERTLDAVHIL
+1033 ERTLDAVRIL
-1043 NILRTI
+1043 TVLRTTV
-1049 MPDNILYTQPD
+1049 PDNILYVQAD

-1070 ILSAYLLSQSE
+1070 ILSAYLLAQSV

>member
-15 SLLDRFKKTLKD
+15 TLLDRFKATLRD

-37 FRTSGFHLLHQDFEQ
+37 FRTSGFHLLQEAFED

-72 ESTPE
+72 ETASG
-77 QMELPFESTRTTKQ
+77 QMHLPFESTKTTKQ
-91 QFERDVAVEME
+91 QFESDVVAEME
-102 VSPDDYDTELSVT
+102 VSPDEYATELSVHK
-115 RFIEMLRRGKLEIK
+115 FIEMIQSGKLEIK

-135 IHAKVYISRFRPED
+135 IHAKVYISRFHADD

-165 GLLGQ
+165 GLVGQ
-170 YEFNVEL
+170 SEFNVEL
-177 KNRSDVE
+177 KNRTDVE
-184 YALEKFNRLWEEAVD
+184 YALDRFNHLWGESVD
-199 ISEAYTDTINKRTWL
+199 ISAEYIDTINKRTWL
-214 NDEITPY
+214 NDQITPY

-228 YEYFKEDINLDETL
+228 YEYFKEDINLDE
-242 ESYLPDGFMEL
+242 EFDSYLPDGFMEL

-302 PPVLKDYWEE
+302 PPVLQDYWRE
-312 TFREFSIVQFKVE
+312 TFFEFNIGGTVVE
-325 SMGKLDK
+325 SMGKLDH
-332 IIHDGHERFDYV
+332 IIASGHERFDYI

-392 LFQVPKKS
+392 LFQTPKKS
-400 TIPGVAKLDDF
+400 TIPGVQNLDRF
-411 FGGLQRQVEREEKG
+411 FNGLQRQIEKGEKG
-425 TPKYFEAVKSISKE
+425 TPEYFATVKGVAKE

-461 AEDVAKQG
+461 ADDVSKQG

-477 PERIIYEFDAMT
+477 PQRIIYEFDATT
-489 DAVFNETIE
+489 DIVFNETIE

-513 MQRQLSAFEQQSQR
+513 MERQLSAFEQQSQR

-540 LESSFYAFKNTL
+540 LESSFHAFKNTL

-566 DGGTVYIS
+566 DDGTIYIS
-574 KQVDVYELLEHDNEA
+574 KQVDVYDLLERDDEA
-589 ELLKLLDQADQK
+589 ELLRFVEEDRVTKYQ
-601 KVSQYRSKDFLPD
+601 SKDFVSS
-614 FRDHLAF
+614 FRDHLLF

-626 REIQALWQDITD
+626 HEIQDLWHDITD
-638 DPKLNQFTSELH
+638 DPKLNQFASELRQH
-650 RHSLLKNKQ
+650 RLLKNKQ

-664 ESSETAQ
+664 ESSETAE
-671 YLGDHLESEFPGKV
+671 YLYGNLEGEFPGKV
-685 LAFSSGGGKV
+685 LEFSSSGGMV
-695 NGVPIST
+695 NGATISK
-702 PIARSLILENYDPRQ
+702 PVARSLVLENYDPRQ
-717 RNKKND
+717 RNPKND

-750 PWNPTRILQRVGR
+750 PWNPTRVLQRVGR
-763 VNRVGTAHQHVY
+763 VNRVGTAHHDVY
-775 IFNFFPTAQSSRHM
+775 IFNFFPTAQSSRHL

-807 EDARYLTDEEAITQH
+807 EDARYLSDEEDITQH

-837 TYEGEQEERSELE
+837 TYEGEPEERSELA

-859 DNHPE
+859 DKNPE

-872 PKKARTGRR
+872 PKKARTGRK
-881 LPTTTAAQLGAIA
+881 LPETTTAHLEMIAQ
-894 PEQVIT
+894 EQVVT

-912 GSQQGSLELPFL
+912 ASEQGTLELPFL
-924 DAVDLLRVEDKG
+924 DAVDLLQVKDKG
-936 EAENKKTR
+936 EVENKKTR
-944 ITIPKQFYDLL
+944 IKVPQYFYDLL
-955 QQNKDAFKRAVST
+955 QQNKAAFAAAVST
-968 ADDDLKPAKSGRSN
+968 ADDDLKPAKGGRSN
-982 EAMVIKVI
+982 ETIVIKLL
-990 KQLDRAQRLTDDDES
+990 KQLERTQRLTDDDEA
-1005 YLKAVLNA
+1005 YLKAVLSA
-1013 FENGIIPAI
+1013 FENGIIPAK
-1022 TSKSIK
+1022 TSKSVK
-1028 ETIEK
+1028 ESIEK
-1033 ERTLDAVHIL
+1033 EKTLDAVHIL
-1043 NILRTI
+1043 SILRTI
-1049 MPDNILYTQPD
+1049 MPDNILYAQPD
-1060 TKQSNQPNEV
+1060 AKQTNQPNEV
-1070 ILSAYLLSQSE
+1070 ILSAYLLAQSE

>member
-15 SLLDRFKKTLKD
+15 SLLDRFKSTLKD

-37 FRTSGFHLLHQDFEQ
+37 FRTSGFHLLHESLDD

-62 SVDRKAFEII
+62 SVDRRAYEII
-72 ESTPE
+72 ESASG
-77 QMELPFESTRTTKQ
+77 QMEL
-91 QFERDVAVEME
+91 QFEATKVTKEKFSGDVAAEME
-102 VSPDDYDTELSVT
+102 VSPDEYVTELSV
-115 RFIEMLRRGKLEIK
+115 RKFIELIQQGKLEIK
-129 AHPSHN
+129 AHPSQK
-135 IHAKVYISRFRPED
+135 IHAKVYISRFHKDD

-165 GLLGQ
+165 GLVGQ

-177 KNRSDVE
+177 KNRTDVE
-184 YALEKFNRLWEEAVD
+184 YALDKFNLLWEEAID
-199 ISEAYTDTINKRTWL
+199 ISEEYIDTINKRTWL

-228 YEYFKEDINLDETL
+228 YEYFKEDINLDE
-242 ESYLPDGFMEL
+242 EFDSYLPDGFLEL

-302 PPVLKDYWEE
+302 PPVLQDYWRE
-312 TFREFSIVQFKVE
+312 TFFEFNIGGTVVE
-325 SMGKLDK
+325 SMGKLDH
-332 IIHDGHERFDYV
+332 IIRSGHEKFDYV

-377 TPLNNTISDIYAQIK
+377 TPLNNTISDIYSQIK
-392 LFQVPKKS
+392 LFQAPKKS
-400 TIPGVAKLDDF
+400 TIPGVPNLDRF
-411 FGGLQRQVEREEKG
+411 FSRLQVQIGKEEKG
-425 TPKYFEAVKSISKE
+425 SVEYFETVKTVAKE

-461 AEDVAKQG
+461 GDDVSKQG

-477 PERIIYEFDAMT
+477 PQRIIYEFDDIT
-489 DAVFNETIE
+489 DRVFNETIE
-498 KLKDFK
+498 RLKEFK

-513 MQRQLSAFEQQSQR
+513 MNRQLSAFEQQSQR

-552 RRFIESYEKFIQMF
+552 RRFIESYEKFIEMF
-566 DGGTVYIS
+566 DDGTIYIS
-574 KQVDVYELLEHDNEA
+574 KQVDVYDLLERDNEDELLRLVEED
-589 ELLKLLDQADQK
+589 
-601 KVSQYRSKDFLPD
+601 KVTKYPSRDFSST
-614 FRDHLAF
+614 FRDHLLF

-626 REIQALWQDITD
+626 REIQDLWHDITD
-638 DPKLNQFTSELH
+638 DPKLNQFVEELRGH
-650 RHSLLKNKQ
+650 NLLKGKK

-664 ESSETAQ
+664 ESSETAK
-671 YLGDHLESEFPGKV
+671 YLYRNLEGEFPEKV
-685 LAFSSGGGKV
+685 LAFSSGGGMMQ
-695 NGVPIST
+695 GTSISK
-702 PIARSLILENYDPRQ
+702 PVARSVILENYDPRQ

-750 PWNPTRILQRVGR
+750 PWNPTRVLQRVGR
-763 VNRVGTAHQHVY
+763 VNRVGTEHQNVY
-775 IFNFFPTAQSSRHM
+775 IFNFFPTAQSSRHL

-807 EDARYLTDEEAITQH
+807 EDARYLTDEEAVTQH
-822 ELFGDRLYKRLNTKA
+822 ELFGDRLYKRLNTKE
-837 TYEGEQEERSELE
+837 TYEGETEERSELE

-859 DNHPE
+859 DKHPE

-872 PKKARTGRR
+872 PKKARTGRK
-881 LPTTTAAQLGAIA
+881 LSETTSQLEMIA
-894 PEQVIT
+894 HEQVVT

-912 GSQQGSLELPFL
+912 ASEQGTLELPFL
-924 DAVDLLRVEDKG
+924 DAVDLLKVEDKG
-936 EAENKKTR
+936 ENENKKAR
-944 ITIPKQFYDLL
+944 IAVPRQFYDLL
-955 QQNKDAFKRAVST
+955 QQNKEAFASVVST
-968 ADDDLKPAKSGRSN
+968 ADDDLKPAKGGRSN
-982 EAMVIKVI
+982 EAIVIKLL
-990 KQLDRAQRLTDDDES
+990 KQLDRTERLTDDDEV

-1013 FENGIIPAI
+1013 FENGIIPAK

-1028 ETIEK
+1028 DTIEK
-1033 ERTLDAVHIL
+1033 ERTLDAVRIL
-1043 NILRTI
+1043 TVLRTTV
-1049 MPDNILYTQPD
+1049 PDNILYVQAD
-1060 TKQSNQPNEV
+1060 TKQSIQPNEV
-1070 ILSAYLLSQSE
+1070 ILSAYLLAQSV

>member
-1 MSNDLTFFTNEPNA
+1 MLSDLTFFTNEPDA
-15 SLLDRFKKTLKD
+15 SLLDRFRATLKD
-27 VQYFDVLVGY
+27 VQCFDVLVGY
-37 FRTSGFHLLHQDFEQ
+37 FRTSGFHLLHEAFAD

-72 ESTPE
+72 ESASR
-77 QMELPFESTRTTKQ
+77 QMELQLESTRETKQ
-91 QFERDVAVEME
+91 QFAQDVTTEME
-102 VSPDDYDTELSVT
+102 VSPDDYATELSVH
-115 RFIEMLRRGKLEIK
+115 RFIELIQTGKLEIK

-135 IHAKVYISRFRPED
+135 IHAKVYISRFNEDD

-165 GLLGQ
+165 GLVGQ

-177 KNRSDVE
+177 KNRTDVE
-184 YALEKFNRLWEEAVD
+184 YALNKFNRLWEEAVD
-199 ISEAYTDTINKRTWL
+199 ISDEYIDTINKRTWL
-214 NDEITPY
+214 NDQITPY

-228 YEYFKEDINLDETL
+228 YEYFKEDINLDE
-242 ESYLPDGFMEL
+242 EFDSYLPDGFLEL
-253 KYQKQAVISAKK
+253 KYQKQAVISARK

-302 PPVLKDYWEE
+302 PPVLQDYWRE
-312 TFREFSIVQFKVE
+312 TFFEFNIGGTVVE
-325 SMGKLDK
+325 SMGKLDH
-332 IIHDGHERFDYV
+332 IIASGHERFDYV

-392 LFQVPKKS
+392 LFQAPKKS
-400 TIPGVAKLDDF
+400 TIPGVPNLDRF
-411 FGGLQRQVEREEKG
+411 FSRLQGQIDREEKG
-425 TPKYFEAVKSISKE
+425 SPEYFETVRTVAKE
-439 VRDKVLKYI
+439 VRDKLLKYI

-461 AEDVAKQG
+461 ADDVSKQG

-477 PERIIYEFDAMT
+477 PQRIIYEFDDAT
-489 DAVFNETIE
+489 DDVFSETIE

-513 MQRQLSAFEQQSQR
+513 MERQLSAFEQQSQR

-566 DGGTVYIS
+566 DEGTIYIS
-574 KQVDVYELLEHDNEA
+574 KQVDVYDLLERDDEDELLRLVEE
-589 ELLKLLDQADQK
+589 E
-601 KVSQYRSKDFLPD
+601 KVTKYRSGDFQSD
-614 FRDHLAF
+614 FRNHLLF

-626 REIQALWQDITD
+626 HQIQDLWQDITD
-638 DPKLNQFTSELH
+638 DPKLYQFAADLRQH
-650 RHSLLKNKQ
+650 DLLKGKK

-671 YLGDHLESEFPGKV
+671 YLYGNLEEEFPGKV
-685 LAFSSGGGKV
+685 LQFSSGGGLY
-695 NGVPIST
+695 NGASISK
-702 PIARSLILENYDPRQ
+702 PVARSIILENYDPRQ

-750 PWNPTRILQRVGR
+750 PWNPTRVLQRVGR
-763 VNRVGTAHQHVY
+763 VNRIGTEHRHIY
-775 IFNFFPTAQSSRHM
+775 IFNFFPTAQSSRHLH
-789 NLEDNVKTKI
+789 LEDNVKTKI

-807 EDARYLTDEEAITQH
+807 EDARYLTEEEAITQH
-822 ELFGDRLYKRLNTKA
+822 ELFGDRLYKRLNTKE
-837 TYEGEQEERSELE
+837 TYEGEQAERSELE

-859 DNHPE
+859 DKNPE

-872 PKKARTGRR
+872 PRKARTGRK
-881 LPTTTAAQLGAIA
+881 LSETTAAQLAMIA
-894 PEQVIT
+894 QEQVVT
-900 FFRKGMLKKFFL
+900 FFRKGILKKFFL
-912 GSQQGSLELPFL
+912 ASEQGALELTFL
-924 DAVDLLRVEDKG
+924 DAVDLLKVEDKG
-936 EAENKKTR
+936 ESANRKER
-944 ITIPKQFYDLL
+944 LAVPKPFYDLL
-955 QQNKDAFKRAVST
+955 QHNKEAFAAAVSA
-968 ADDDLKPAKSGRSN
+968 ADDDLKPAKGGRSN
-982 EAMVIKVI
+982 EAIVIKLL
-990 KQLDRAQRLTDDDES
+990 KQLDRTQRLTDDDEA
-1005 YLKAVLNA
+1005 YLKVVLTA
-1013 FENGIIPAI
+1013 FENGIIPAK
-1022 TSKSIK
+1022 TSKTIK
-1028 ETIEK
+1028 DTIEK

-1043 NILRTI
+1043 SLLRTI
-1049 MPDNILYTQPD
+1049 MPDNILYAQPD
-1060 TKQSNQPNEV
+1060 TKQTNQPNEV
-1070 ILSAYLLSQSE
+1070 ILSAYLLVQSE

>member
-15 SLLDRFKKTLKD
+15 TLLDRFKATLKD
-27 VQYFDVLVGY
+27 VQYFDILVGY
-37 FRTSGFHLLHQDFEQ
+37 FRTSGFHLLQEAFAD

-72 ESTPE
+72 ETTSVQT
-77 QMELPFESTRTTKQ
+77 QLPFESTKTTKQ
-91 QFERDVAVEME
+91 QFESDVVAEME
-102 VSPDDYDTELSVT
+102 VSPDEYATELSVHK
-115 RFIEMLRRGKLEIK
+115 FIEMIQIGKLEIK

-135 IHAKVYISRFRPED
+135 IHAKVYISRFHADD

-165 GLLGQ
+165 GLVGQ
-170 YEFNVEL
+170 SEFNVEL
-177 KNRSDVE
+177 KNRTDVE
-184 YALEKFNRLWEEAVD
+184 YALDRFDHLWGEAVD
-199 ISEAYTDTINKRTWL
+199 ISAEYIDTINKRTWL
-214 NDEITPY
+214 NDQITPY

-228 YEYFKEDINLDETL
+228 YEYFKEDINLDE
-242 ESYLPDGFMEL
+242 EFDSYLPDGFMEL

-302 PPVLKDYWEE
+302 PPVLQDYWRE
-312 TFREFSIVQFKVE
+312 TFFEFNIGGTVVE
-325 SMGKLDK
+325 SMGKLDH
-332 IIHDGHERFDYV
+332 IIASGHERFDYI

-392 LFQVPKKS
+392 LFQTPKKS
-400 TIPGVAKLDDF
+400 TIPGVQNLDRF
-411 FGGLQRQVEREEKG
+411 FNGLQRQIEKGEKG
-425 TPKYFEAVKSISKE
+425 TPEYFATVKGVAKE

-461 AEDVAKQG
+461 ADDVSKQG

-477 PERIIYEFDAMT
+477 PQRIIYEFDATT
-489 DAVFNETIE
+489 DVVFNETIE

-513 MQRQLSAFEQQSQR
+513 MERQLSAFEQQSQR

-540 LESSFYAFKNTL
+540 LESSFHAFKNTL

-566 DGGTVYIS
+566 DDGTIYIS
-574 KQVDVYELLEHDNEA
+574 KQVDVYDLLERDDEEELLRFVEEDRVT
-589 ELLKLLDQADQK
+589 KYQ
-601 KVSQYRSKDFLPD
+601 SKDFVSS
-614 FRDHLAF
+614 FRDHLLF

-626 REIQALWQDITD
+626 HEIQDLWQDITD
-638 DPKLNQFTSELH
+638 DPKLNQFTSELRQH
-650 RHSLLKNKQ
+650 RLLKNKQ

-664 ESSETAQ
+664 ESSETAE
-671 YLGDHLESEFPGKV
+671 YLYSNLEEEFPGKV
-685 LAFSSGGGKV
+685 LEFSSSGGMM
-695 NGVPIST
+695 NGVTISK
-702 PIARSLILENYDPRQ
+702 PVARSLVLENYDPRQ
-717 RNKKND
+717 RNPKND

-750 PWNPTRILQRVGR
+750 PWNPTRVLQRVGR
-763 VNRVGTAHQHVY
+763 VNRVGTAHHDVY
-775 IFNFFPTAQSSRHM
+775 IFNFFPTAQSSRHL

-807 EDARYLTDEEAITQH
+807 EDARYLSDEEDITQH

-837 TYEGEQEERSELE
+837 TYEGEPEERSELA

-859 DNHPE
+859 DKNPE

-872 PKKARTGRR
+872 PKKARTGRK
-881 LPTTTAAQLGAIA
+881 LPETTTAHLEMIAQ
-894 PEQVIT
+894 EQVVT

-912 GSQQGSLELPFL
+912 ASEQGTLELPFL
-924 DAVDLLRVEDKG
+924 DAVDLLQVEDKG
-936 EAENKKTR
+936 EVENKKTR
-944 ITIPKQFYDLL
+944 IKVPQYFYDLL
-955 QQNKDAFKRAVST
+955 QQNKEAFAAAVST
-968 ADDDLKPAKSGRSN
+968 ADDDLKPAKGGRSN
-982 EAMVIKVI
+982 ETIVIKLL
-990 KQLDRAQRLTDDDES
+990 KQLEREQRLTDDDED
-1005 YLKAVLNA
+1005 YLKAVLSA
-1013 FENGIIPAI
+1013 FENGIIPAK
-1022 TSKSIK
+1022 TSKSVK
-1028 ETIEK
+1028 DAIEK
-1033 ERTLDAVHIL
+1033 EKTLDAVHIL
-1043 NILRTI
+1043 SILKKI
-1049 MPDNILYTQPD
+1049 MPDNILYAQPD

-1070 ILSAYLLSQSE
+1070 ILSAYLLAQSE

>member
-15 SLLDRFKKTLKD
+15 TLLDRFKATLKD

-37 FRTSGFHLLHQDFEQ
+37 FRTSGFHLLQEAFED

-72 ESTPE
+72 ETASE
-77 QMELPFESTRTTKQ
+77 QMQLPFESTKTTKQ
-91 QFERDVAVEME
+91 QFESDVVAEME
-102 VSPDDYDTELSVT
+102 VSPDVYATEFSVNK
-115 RFIEMLRRGKLEIK
+115 FIEMIQSGKLEIK

-135 IHAKVYISRFRPED
+135 IHAKVYISRFHADD

-165 GLLGQ
+165 GLVGQ
-170 YEFNVEL
+170 SEFNVEL
-177 KNRSDVE
+177 KNRTDVE
-184 YALEKFNRLWEEAVD
+184 YALDRFNHLWGESVD
-199 ISEAYTDTINKRTWL
+199 ISAEYIDTINKRTWL
-214 NDEITPY
+214 NDQITPY

-228 YEYFKEDINLDETL
+228 YEYFKEDINLDE
-242 ESYLPDGFMEL
+242 EFDSYLPDGFMEL

-302 PPVLKDYWEE
+302 PPVLQDYWRE
-312 TFREFSIVQFKVE
+312 TFFEFNIGGTVVE
-325 SMGKLDK
+325 SMGKLDH
-332 IIHDGHERFDYV
+332 IIASGHERFDYI

-392 LFQVPKKS
+392 LFQTPKKS
-400 TIPGVAKLDDF
+400 TIPGVQNLDRF
-411 FGGLQRQVEREEKG
+411 FSGLQRQIEKGEKG
-425 TPKYFEAVKSISKE
+425 TPEYFATVKGVAKE

-461 AEDVAKQG
+461 AEDVSKQG
-469 LFFPQLAD
+469 LFFPKLAD
-477 PERIIYEFDAMT
+477 PQRIIYEFDATT
-489 DAVFNETIE
+489 DVVFNETIE

-540 LESSFYAFKNTL
+540 LESSFHAFKNTL

-566 DGGTVYIS
+566 DDGTIYIS
-574 KQVDVYELLEHDNEA
+574 KQVDVYDLLERDDEEELLRFVEEDRVT
-589 ELLKLLDQADQK
+589 KYQ
-601 KVSQYRSKDFLPD
+601 SKDFVSS
-614 FRDHLAF
+614 FRDHLLF
-621 DLELL
+621 DLKLL
-626 REIQALWQDITD
+626 HEIQDLWQDITD
-638 DPKLNQFTSELH
+638 DPKLKQFTSELRQH
-650 RHSLLKNKQ
+650 RLLKNKQ

-664 ESSETAQ
+664 ESSETAE
-671 YLGDHLESEFPGKV
+671 YLYSNLEEEFPGKV
-685 LAFSSGGGKV
+685 LEFSSSGGIV
-695 NGVPIST
+695 NGAAISK
-702 PIARSLILENYDPRQ
+702 PVARSLVLENYDPRQ
-717 RNKKND
+717 RNPKND

-750 PWNPTRILQRVGR
+750 PWNPTRVLQRVGR
-763 VNRVGTAHQHVY
+763 VNRVGTAHHDVY
-775 IFNFFPTAQSSRHM
+775 IFNFFPTAQSSRHL

-807 EDARYLTDEEAITQH
+807 EDARYLSDEEDITQH

-837 TYEGEQEERSELE
+837 TYEGEPEERSELA

-859 DNHPE
+859 DKNPE

-872 PKKARTGRR
+872 PKKARTGRK
-881 LPTTTAAQLGAIA
+881 LPETTTAHLEMIAQ
-894 PEQVIT
+894 EQVVT

-912 GSQQGSLELPFL
+912 ASEQGALELPFL
-924 DAVDLLRVEDKG
+924 DAVDLLQVEDKG
-936 EAENKKTR
+936 EVENKKTR
-944 ITIPKQFYDLL
+944 IKVPQYFYDLL
-955 QQNKDAFKRAVST
+955 QQNKAAFAAAVST
-968 ADDDLKPAKSGRSN
+968 ADDDLKPAKGGRSN
-982 EAMVIKVI
+982 ETIVIKLL
-990 KQLDRAQRLTDDDES
+990 KQLERTQRLTDDDEA
-1005 YLKAVLNA
+1005 YLKAVLSA
-1013 FENGIIPAI
+1013 FENGIIPAK
-1022 TSKSIK
+1022 TSKSVK
-1028 ETIEK
+1028 EAIEK
-1033 ERTLDAVHIL
+1033 EKTLDAVHIL
-1043 NILRTI
+1043 SILRTI
-1049 MPDNILYTQPD
+1049 MPDNILYTPTD
-1060 TKQSNQPNEV
+1060 AKQTNQPNEV
-1070 ILSAYLLSQSE
+1070 ILSAYLLAQSE